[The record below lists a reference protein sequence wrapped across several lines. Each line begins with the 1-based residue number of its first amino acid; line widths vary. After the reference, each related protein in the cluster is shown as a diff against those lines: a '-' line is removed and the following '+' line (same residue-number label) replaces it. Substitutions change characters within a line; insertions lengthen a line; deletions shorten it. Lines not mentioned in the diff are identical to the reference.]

1 MSAAIPVIAVD
12 GPGGV
17 GKGTLC
23 QLLAEKLGWHL
34 LDSGSLYRIT
44 AYAAGAAGIA
54 LTDSE
59 RVAAIAAE
67 LDLAFELAPEGVRV
81 RLAGDDVTAAIRT
94 EEAGQAASVVAAD
107 ALVRK
112 ALIDRQRAFAQ
123 PPGLVADGRDMGS
136 VVFPAAGLKIFLT
149 ASTEERARR
158 RYKQLKDKGMDVSLP
173 ALSRDMEERD
183 RRDQERA
190 VAPLKACEDARILDS
205 TELSVEAVL
214 ATALNWA
221 VEAFPE
227 QLKGIKE

>member
-1 MSAAIPVIAVD
+1 MTDIVPVIAVD

-23 QLLAEKLGWHL
+23 QLLADRLGWHL

-44 AYAAGAAGIA
+44 AHAATAAGVA
-54 LTDSE
+54 LADSE
-59 RVAAIAAE
+59 RVAAIAAD
-67 LDLAFELAPEGVRV
+67 LDLTFQVAPEGVRV
-81 RLAGDDVTAAIRT
+81 RLAGEDVTAEIRT
-94 EEAGQAASVVAAD
+94 EEAGHAASVVAAD
-107 ALVRK
+107 PLVRK

-149 ASTEERARR
+149 ASTAERVRR

-183 RRDQERA
+183 RRDQQRA
-190 VAPLKACEDARILDS
+190 IAPLKACEDARILDS
-205 TELSVEAVL
+205 TDLSVEAVL

-221 VEAFPE
+221 VEVFPE
-227 QLKGIKE
+227 QLKRIEK